1 MTGAGQ
7 PPVVVVG
14 AGMAGLAAAAALR
27 ARGLDVVVLEAA
39 DHVGGRA
46 RTVTVGAGGP
56 DGGGI
61 RVDVGAQFV
70 SPFQTGVLQA
80 IHAVGLGERLTD
92 RRQRAAVVHR
102 GRAWRVDSPAA
113 LAGTGLLPWTAR
125 ARLPLLA
132 APVLLG
138 LRRLDPHDLPAA
150 APLDVRSA
158 RDLVERLAGQEVA
171 DRLVEP
177 VVRGLLYWDLACTS
191 QALLLLLLR
200 VALPSLRSHG
210 LAGGLAALPEALAAD
225 LDVRLRTPATA
236 VRPSTS
242 GWLVEVEGGAIPAR
256 AVVCATT
263 ADAAARIMADVPA
276 APVPTLRSVRY
287 RRTAV
292 VTVRVP
298 APAPGPPATLL
309 FSRGSAPLL
318 AAVTGVAAPGT
329 GAGAP
334 GERGEPAWALAR
346 VFLSHDGATRL
357 SDLDDGALAAAA
369 LDALAASGAPAPWA
383 RGAEPVHVQR
393 WDTALPEFDVGS
405 LSGPLAR
412 RPALLDR
419 GTLVFCGDYVGGPHL
434 EGAFSSGRDAAARL
448 LRRLL
453 PTPR

>member
-14 AGMAGLAAAAALR
+14 AGLAGLAAAAALQ

-39 DHVGGRA
+39 DHVGGRV
-46 RTVTVGAGGP
+46 RTVTVGGGGS

-61 RVDVGAQFV
+61 LVDVGAQFV
-70 SPFQTGVLQA
+70 SPFQTGVLGA
-80 IHAVGLGERLTD
+80 IEDLGLGDRLTD
-92 RRQRAAVVHR
+92 RRQQASVVHH
-102 GRAWRVDSPAA
+102 GHAWRVDSPAA
-113 LAGTGLLPWTAR
+113 LAGSGLLPWTAR

-138 LRRLDPHDLPAA
+138 LRRLDPHRLPAA

-158 RDLVERLAGQEVA
+158 RALVERLAGQEVA

-177 VVRGLLYWDLACTS
+177 VVRGLLYWDLARTS

-200 VALPSLRSHG
+200 VALPSLSSHG

-225 LDVRLRTPATA
+225 LDVRLRSPATA
-236 VRPSTS
+236 VRASTS
-242 GWLVEVEGGAIPAR
+242 GWLVEVEGGAMPAR

-263 ADAAARIMADVPA
+263 ADAAARIVADVPA
-276 APVPTLRSVRY
+276 APLPTLRSVGY
-287 RRTAV
+287 TRTAV
-292 VTVRVP
+292 VTVRIP
-298 APAPGPPATLL
+298 AAASGPTATLL
-309 FSRGSAPLL
+309 FARESAPLL
-318 AAVTGVAAPGT
+318 AAVTAVAGSA
-329 GAGAP
+329 AGWP
-334 GERGEPAWALAR
+334 DGRGEPAWPLAR
-346 VFLSHDGATRL
+346 IFLSHAGATRL
-357 SDLDDGALAAAA
+357 SHLDDGALAAAA
-369 LDALAASGAPAPWA
+369 LDVLASSGAPAPWA
-383 RGAEPVHVQR
+383 RRAEPVHVQR

-405 LSGPLAR
+405 LSGPFAR

-434 EGAFSSGRDAAARL
+434 EGAFSSGRDAADRL
-448 LRRLL
+448 LRRLP